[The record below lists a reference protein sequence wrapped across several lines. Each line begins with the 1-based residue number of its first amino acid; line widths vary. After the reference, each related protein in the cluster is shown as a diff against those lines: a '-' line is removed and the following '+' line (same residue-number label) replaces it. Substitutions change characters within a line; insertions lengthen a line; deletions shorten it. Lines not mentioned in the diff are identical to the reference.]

1 MECFVGGEAKMM
13 NRPSVIACV
22 VVLAAIFTPGF
33 LTAASADVVNIDNFA
48 VTRDSTPLFN
58 DSFGANLTLAGGGP
72 PGALLPSGMNFSNTT
87 TPASYLVIGTV
98 TETGSKGILD
108 TALGPALF
116 FGPPFSATAK
126 LNDADLQT
134 GPPTSPFSLTPNDAF
149 ATTALFD
156 LTVPQTPGGL
166 YQLELSN
173 RVAENMGNGDV
184 ISVQVQNCP
193 SGAPAACGSATAPII
208 VLKDANFATN
218 TFTFIA
224 QTPLDTSNQQIL
236 LELSHPTPGIPDV
249 KGSFAYVN
257 GGVEGP
263 LTTLGDY
270 TGLFQGPGGL
280 NYTQAGFLNIAFTTV
295 PEPSSLTLLAPSIAS
310 VLGLVWLRRRNAAVS
325 GSKIETRT

>member
-1 MECFVGGEAKMM
+1 MM
-13 NRPSVIACV
+13 NRPSVIAYV
-22 VVLAAIFTPGF
+22 VVLAAIFTLGF

-48 VTRDSTPLFN
+48 VTRDGTTIFS
-58 DSFGANLTLAGGGP
+58 DSFGAGMTLAGGSP
-72 PGALLPSGMNFSNTT
+72 PGKLLASGMNFSNTT
-87 TPASYLVIGTV
+87 TPASYLVLGTV
-98 TETGSKGILD
+98 TETGNKGILD

-156 LTVPQTPGGL
+156 LTVPQTLGGF
-166 YQLELSN
+166 YQVELSN

-184 ISVQVQNCP
+184 ISVQVQNCA
-193 SGAPAACGSATAPII
+193 SGVPVVVCGSATAPVI

-218 TFTFIA
+218 TFTTIA

-249 KGSFAYVN
+249 NGSFAYVN
-257 GGVEGP
+257 GGVPGSLE
-263 LTTLGDY
+263 TLGDY

-280 NYTQAGFLNIAFTTV
+280 NYTQAGFLQLAFTTV
-295 PEPSSLTLLAPSIAS
+295 PEPSSLTLLASSIPS
-310 VLGLVWLRRRNAAVS
+310 VLGLMWLRRRKTAVS